1 MKALTNTNSQTTAL
15 NWTGIYKLGGVSA
28 LILVAIIIIQ
38 GIVASLAPQPL
49 EGTALD
55 WFKLFEK
62 NALIGLIDFELLM
75 VVYVILS
82 IPIALALYVLLRP
95 VSPSWTAV
103 YLVLGLL
110 GTICFITARPALEML
125 SVSQSYAA
133 ATTEAEK
140 AMYLAAGQS
149 MVAIFHGTA
158 FQIGYLLGS
167 LTGLIISLVMLKTN
181 IFSKTTAYVRIG
193 SAICDFG
200 LFIPAVGLY
209 ISLFSVLFLLIWD
222 ILIAHRL
229 FQLAKSNS

>member
-1 MKALTNTNSQTTAL
+1 MKSLTNSSSQTAAL
-15 NWTGIYKLGGVSA
+15 NWTGLYKLGGVTA
-28 LILVAIIIIQ
+28 LLLVVIIIIQ

-49 EGTALD
+49 AGTALD

-62 NALIGLIDFELLM
+62 NALVGLIDFELLM

-82 IPIALALYVLLRP
+82 IPIALALYVLLRQ

-103 YLVLGLL
+103 YLVLSLL
-110 GTICFITARPALEML
+110 GIICFIAARPALEML
-125 SVSQSYAA
+125 SLYRSYAA
-133 ATTEAEK
+133 ATTEAQK

-149 MVAIFHGTA
+149 LVAIFHGTA
-158 FQIGYLLGS
+158 FQISYILGS

-181 IFSKTTAYVRIG
+181 IFSKATAYLRIG

-222 ILIAHRL
+222 ILIARRL
-229 FQLAKSNS
+229 FQLGNH